1 MPAAAAAAQLHSF
14 IAPQALAA
22 SEHGIAP
29 AARKGLF
36 ARFMSGIYEAR
47 SRQAEREIANLI
59 ELKGG
64 RLTDDIERQI
74 ERRFI

>member
-1 MPAAAAAAQLHSF
+1 MPAAAAQLHSF
-14 IAPQALAA
+14 IAPQPFVA
-22 SEHGIAP
+22 S

-36 ARFMSGIYEAR
+36 ARFMAGIYEAR

>member
-1 MPAAAAAAQLHSF
+1 MAAAAAQLHSF
-14 IAPQALAA
+14 IAPRDHAA
-22 SEHGIAP
+22 KSD
-29 AARKGLF
+29 RKGLF
-36 ARFMSGIYEAR
+36 ARFMAGVYEAR
-47 SRQAEREIANLI
+47 SRQAEREIAHLI

>member
-1 MPAAAAAAQLHSF
+1 MPAAAAQLHSF
-14 IAPQALAA
+14 IAPQD
-22 SEHGIAP
+22 SVAP
-29 AARKGLF
+29 TARKGFL
-36 ARFMSGIYEAR
+36 ARFMAGLYEAR
-47 SRQAEREIANLI
+47 SRQAEREIAHLI

>member
-1 MPAAAAAAQLHSF
+1 MPAAAAQLHSF
-14 IAPQALAA
+14 IAP
-22 SEHGIAP
+22 SDSTVTTD
-29 AARKGLF
+29 RKGFF
-36 ARFMSGIYEAR
+36 ARFMAGIYQAR
-47 SRQAEREIANLI
+47 SRQAEREIAHLI